1 MSRTLSLTARTF
13 GQAAASGE
21 VAVVLIQVEHP
32 SLAAPIR
39 LSSDPTVLLSEEPL
53 RYGTRSTWNGADP
66 ATEPFVFTVASF
78 VLPGD
83 QEDAPA
89 SLQLVLDLFDA
100 ALVTQLRS
108 VTTQATLHLAL
119 VLASSPDLVE
129 IEYRGLRV
137 VSADYGEQ
145 LTITA
150 TRRPIEDEAV
160 PKDRFTKDRFPGLF
174 R

>member
-21 VAVVLIQVEHP
+21 VAVVLIQIEHA
-32 SLAAPIR
+32 SLDAPVRI
-39 LSSDPTVLLSEEPL
+39 SSDPTVLLSEEPL
-53 RYGTRSTWNGADP
+53 RYGTRSTWNGSDP
-66 ATEPFVFTVASF
+66 ATEPFVFAVASF

-89 SLQLVLDLFDA
+89 AMQLVLDLFDA
-100 ALVTQLRS
+100 ALVTKLRS
-108 VTTQATLHLAL
+108 VNTQSTLHVA
-119 VLASSPDLVE
+119 VVFASAPDLVE
-129 IEYRGLRV
+129 MEWRGLRV
-137 VSADYGEQ
+137 VSADYGER
-145 LTITA
+145 LTISA
-150 TRRPIEDEAV
+150 TRRPIEEEAV